1 MDLSDFRCGPVRLS
15 RASSW
20 SSRTT
25 ATADLPC
32 CVKVP
37 LVACHRHYPGG
48 TVAAL
53 LAGCPSVA
61 FPMPMVGRLPRLTF
75 SGPARRSLALWPADS
90 LSCPRQ
96 PFGVEGSR
104 LFVASQSTSTA
115 SRWSTS
121 LPGWSSHPL
130 ELSHL
135 CTAHTGCVSCRVIC
149 CTRQLIART
158 RQLTQPVRQ
167 DSCTRQLTQPVRQ
180 VLWRTRRHDTELIRP
195 AREPASMSWQMR
207 SLKAPFCS
215 SGPSGSGRA

>member
-1 MDLSDFRCGPVRLS
+1 MDLSDFRRGPGRLS

-48 TVAAL
+48 TVAAW
-53 LAGCPSVA
+53 LAGCHSVA
-61 FPMPMVGRLPRLTF
+61 FPMPVVGRLPRLTF
-75 SGPARRSLALWPADS
+75 SGPAQRSLALWPADS
-90 LSCPRQ
+90 LSCTRQ

-121 LPGWSSHPL
+121 LPGWNSHPL

-135 CTAHTGCVSCRVIC
+135 CTAHTGCVSCRVQPSW
-149 CTRQLIART
+149 RVESRSGAGGVAWPDS
-158 RQLTQPVRQ
+158 LTQY
-167 DSCTRQLTQPVRQ
+167 
-180 VLWRTRRHDTELIRP
+180 
-195 AREPASMSWQMR
+195 
-207 SLKAPFCS
+207 
-215 SGPSGSGRA
+215 SGV